1 MLSQSSGVL
10 IFGVVLIVAAVIA
23 VGFFIVGLTRRT
35 NQRHQT
41 DGIAGKGNI
50 PRDPTISRRADDVED
65 TEGNFSRTVAEKQDT
80 NRNAR
85 T

>member
-1 MLSQSSGVL
+1 LISQSTGVL
-10 IFGVVLIVAAVIA
+10 VFGGLLVIVAIVAI
-23 VGFFIVGLTRRT
+23 GFFAIGLSRST
-35 NQRHQT
+35 NQRRQT
-41 DGIAGKGNI
+41 NEIAGKRNI
-50 PRDPTISRRADDVED
+50 PRDPTVSKRADDVED